1 MRYFVLALVVMC
13 THSYACGVKDYDCI
27 KEQYNQSKKA
37 TYGYDNKYQTGYN
50 YNEKVI
56 VKGQYDSS
64 PVELDGRYNHN
75 IRVYANGTNINS
87 GTGTASIVNIRP
99 SAYHNRVTVNA
110 TGTIRQSAS
119 SKASYD
125 TCVALV
131 CNRSSSGQGVIVNIR
146 NAQVTNTVK

>member
-1 MRYFVLALVVMC
+1 MKYCILLLALIC
-13 THSYACGVKDYDCI
+13 THSYACGTKDYDCI

-37 TYGYDNKYQTGYN
+37 VYNYDNKYQKEYN
-50 YNEKVI
+50 YNEKII

-64 PVELDGRYNHN
+64 PVKLDGRYNHN

-87 GTGTASIVNIRP
+87 STGTASIVDIKP
-99 SAYHNRVTVNA
+99 LAYHNQVTVNA

-119 SKASYD
+119 NMTSYD

-131 CNRSSSGQGVIVNIR
+131 CNRSSSEQGVIVNIR
-146 NAQVTNTVK
+146 NAQVTNTSR